1 MMNNYLVNL
10 PIELIENIVEYV
22 SVFDCFRLNL
32 TCKSLSEKLMERRV
46 SPAKYREEIENF
58 LHFNRFN
65 SRSEFK
71 IKQKS
76 SIFSQF
82 LILNTTPAPS
92 VELARWIVGNILN
105 YIFRVKFLH
114 SEWIG

>member
-58 LHFNRFN
+58 LHFN

-105 YIFRVKFLH
+105 YILFLH